1 MKLKHLKHTDT
12 LDFFVVDVDEDAF
25 SSIPMFSDAVQAGFP
40 SPAEDHID
48 MDLNLN
54 DHLVQNPSAT
64 FCVKAIGESMKDA
77 GIQSGDIMIV
87 DKSLEP
93 QNRSIVIAVIDG
105 EFTVKRLLIKAGKLW
120 LQPENSDFKA
130 IEITDDNEFVIW
142 GIVTNVIKK
151 V

>member
-1 MKLKHLKHTDT
+1 MKLKHLKHTES
-12 LDFFVVDVDEDAF
+12 LDFFAVDEKILP
-25 SSIPMFSDAVQAGFP
+25 SIPIFSEAVQAGFP

-64 FCVKAIGESMKDA
+64 FCVRAIGESMKDA

-93 QNRSIVIAVIDG
+93 KNRSIVLAVIDG
-105 EFTVKRLLIKAGKLW
+105 EFTVKRVNVNESELYLV
-120 LQPENSDFKA
+120 PENSNFSPIKITEDMDFQVWGVVTYIIHKA
-130 IEITDDNEFVIW
+130 V
-142 GIVTNVIKK
+142 
-151 V
+151 